1 MGRKAGIQISLSKH
15 KLLQR
20 FMKVAKDA
28 REYRAKHLVFCCGQK
43 KKSAGD
49 VGKQLGVTIKQVFM
63 WCRKFKEGGVNGL
76 KVKKQTGRIAR
87 SKNKAKEVIPEL
99 LKQDPQAFG
108 FLKGKWALRDIS
120 QQLKKEGINVN
131 YHEFRLRAQL
141 VASRVGS

>member
-1 MGRKAGIQISLSKH
+1 MLENIEQ
-15 KLLQR
+15 
-20 FMKVAKDA
+20 
-28 REYRAKHLVFCCGQK
+28 HLVFCCGQK

-120 QQLKKEGINVN
+120 QQLKKKRINLNYTGVRRALGDLGIVQKMPKL
-131 YHEFRLRAQL
+131 RLRKVL
-141 VASRVGS
+141 W